1 MQLHTIVNDS
11 AIAHRVRNS
20 VDANTPCHKG
30 DARYERSDSV
40 EETRFDDN
48 LDELLQMTFLVG
60 NYYTS
65 PTEDSDAT
73 IHSPKAPHNKA
84 FEIYQLAFTVIQ
96 QGVSS
101 HTGGNNVENN
111 RESPESG
118 SRGHKLTGVD
128 QNL

>member
-1 MQLHTIVNDS
+1 LQLRTIVDDS

-48 LDELLQMTFLVG
+48 SDELLQMTFLVG
-60 NYYTS
+60 NHYTS

-84 FEIYQLAFTVIQ
+84 FEIYQLAFTVITKEYL
-96 QGVSS
+96 
-101 HTGGNNVENN
+101 HTPVVTTLRTTVNAQKVV
-111 RESPESG
+111 PEDIS
-118 SRGHKLTGVD
+118 
-128 QNL
+128 

>member
-1 MQLHTIVNDS
+1 MQLRTVVNDS
-11 AIAHRVRNS
+11 AVAHRVRNS

-96 QGVSS
+96 KEYL
-101 HTGGNNVENN
+101 HTPVVTTL
-111 RESPESG
+111 RTTVKAQKVVPEDIS
-118 SRGHKLTGVD
+118 
-128 QNL
+128 